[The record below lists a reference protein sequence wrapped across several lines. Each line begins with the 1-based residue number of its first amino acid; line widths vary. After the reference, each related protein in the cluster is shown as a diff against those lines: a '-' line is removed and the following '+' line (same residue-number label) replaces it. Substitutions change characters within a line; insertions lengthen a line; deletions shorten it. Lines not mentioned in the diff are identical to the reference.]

1 MKFKHM
7 MDLHLFDESGEGGA
21 SGSPVVPSGGHAGGA
36 SGENHTGGTFTYEQL
51 NEIATNRAEQ
61 AEKQALRNFF
71 KTHNL
76 LWKNTGMIKLRD
88 SRTSPR
94 LSRSVTAT
102 ASSLKSGI
110 TGTI

>member
-21 SGSPVVPSGGHAGGA
+21 SGSPGVPSGEHAGSA
-36 SGENHTGGTFTYEQL
+36 SGGSHPGGTFTYEQL

-71 KTHNL
+71 KTQ
-76 LWKNTGMIKLRD
+76 
-88 SRTSPR
+88 
-94 LSRSVTAT
+94 
-102 ASSLKSGI
+102 
-110 TGTI
+110 